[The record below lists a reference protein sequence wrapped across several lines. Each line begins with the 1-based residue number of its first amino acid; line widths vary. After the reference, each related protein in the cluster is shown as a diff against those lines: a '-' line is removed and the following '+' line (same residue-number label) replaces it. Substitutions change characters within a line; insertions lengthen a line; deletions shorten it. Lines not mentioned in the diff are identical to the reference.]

1 MEVGKFAPAFGV
13 YLVQEVRI
21 EGVTCGGRRCGAELR
36 GVDDKFDGAI
46 LDELRWQDNLLQSA
60 ICLRGMEY
68 KRGRGKRK
76 KSVPQTERSVC
87 GTPVYLP

>member
-1 MEVGKFAPAFGV
+1 M
-13 YLVQEVRI
+13 
-21 EGVTCGGRRCGAELR
+21 
-36 GVDDKFDGAI
+36 DDKFDGAI
-46 LDELRWQDNLLQSA
+46 LDELRWQDNLLQSV
-60 ICLRGMEY
+60 IYLRGMEY

>member
-1 MEVGKFAPAFGV
+1 M
-13 YLVQEVRI
+13 
-21 EGVTCGGRRCGAELR
+21 
-36 GVDDKFDGAI
+36 DDKFDGAI

-76 KSVPQTERSVC
+76 KKRAANREISLRHACLFT
-87 GTPVYLP
+87 LIANL